1 MNEGYEISELICLMC
16 LHRAIHVYPTSVLL
30 KDLECKCG
38 KVGYLINTG
47 QIITEDMK
55 KRRKQIWE

>member
-1 MNEGYEISELICLMC
+1 MNDGYEVSELICLMC
-16 LHRAIHVYPTSVLL
+16 LHRAIHVYNTSTML